1 MKDVFDTEQKKRL
14 IAFQVTDADLE
25 ILRDQ
30 AAFAQNKLPALL
42 ERLHESFAGWPET
55 QETLRDPAVHAIR
68 VDHWVRVVSGK
79 IGEGYMESARK
90 LASAFY
96 QNGVPSYAVAICH
109 ATVSNG
115 IIKELNLDTQASGF
129 GGKAKNASRAALRA
143 ALNKLAWL
151 DLEVLLE
158 TYTAA
163 EHESKQMV
171 MNDLANIFEKKFG
184 SLLMVFPSRRD

>member
-1 MKDVFDTEQKKRL
+1 MKDTFDAEQKKRL

-25 ILRDQ
+25 LLREQ
-30 AAFAQNKLPALL
+30 TAFAQNKLPALL

-55 QETLRDPAVHAIR
+55 QKTLRDPDVHSIR
-68 VDHWVRVVSGK
+68 VEHWIRVVSGR
-79 IGEGYMESARK
+79 IGEGYMESAKR

-115 IIKELNLDTQASGF
+115 IIKELDLDAQASGF
-129 GGKAKNASRAALRA
+129 GGKGKMASKAALRS

-158 TYTAA
+158 TYTTA
-163 EHESKQMV
+163 ERESKQTV
-171 MNDLANIFEKKFG
+171 MNDLANVFENKIRVVVDG
-184 SLLMVFPSRRD
+184 VSRS